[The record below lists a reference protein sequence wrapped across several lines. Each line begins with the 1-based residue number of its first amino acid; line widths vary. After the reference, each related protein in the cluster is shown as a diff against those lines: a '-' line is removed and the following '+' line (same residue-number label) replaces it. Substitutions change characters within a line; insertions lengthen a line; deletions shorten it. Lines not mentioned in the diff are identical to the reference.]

1 MNFLDYSLFIFII
14 INIIFI
20 ANFNKINFFHYIL
33 DKPDKTKKL
42 HQKQMPLAGGII
54 LIINISL
61 YFIIANINEQ
71 YLSTEIFFNSKF
83 DLYVF
88 IFTALIIFCIG
99 LFDDKYNLSPNYKF
113 LFLFIVIFLALN
125 FDDNL
130 IITTVKISFFDKT
143 IYLKEFSTLFTCF
156 CFLIFL
162 NAFNMFDGINLQA
175 SIYST
180 IILTFITIIYV
191 NSLFIKILLIFLICY
206 SFLNYKNKS
215 FLGDNGSLLI
225 AFLIGYI
232 FIKLYNND
240 KIIFVD
246 EVFIYMMIP
255 GLDLIRLVFKRIINK
270 KNPLRGDRNHLHHL
284 ISSKFSLFKSTII
297 IQFLIFLPLILL
309 YLNIELIFII
319 LTTIC
324 CYVLLIYKVKKYP
337 KSLFF

>member
-1 MNFLDYSLFIFII
+1 
-14 INIIFI
+14 
-20 ANFNKINFFHYIL
+20 
-33 DKPDKTKKL
+33 
-42 HQKQMPLAGGII
+42 
-54 LIINISL
+54 
-61 YFIIANINEQ
+61 
-71 YLSTEIFFNSKF
+71 
-83 DLYVF
+83 
-88 IFTALIIFCIG
+88 
-99 LFDDKYNLSPNYKF
+99 
-113 LFLFIVIFLALN
+113 
-125 FDDNL
+125 
-130 IITTVKISFFDKT
+130 
-143 IYLKEFSTLFTCF
+143 
-156 CFLIFL
+156 
-162 NAFNMFDGINLQA
+162 MFDGINLQA